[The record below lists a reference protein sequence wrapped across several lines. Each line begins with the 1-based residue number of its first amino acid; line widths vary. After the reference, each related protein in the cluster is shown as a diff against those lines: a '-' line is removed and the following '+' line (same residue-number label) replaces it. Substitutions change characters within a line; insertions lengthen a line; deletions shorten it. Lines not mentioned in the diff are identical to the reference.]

1 MCRKDLEFL
10 LLLRVNELII
20 WRKERVEGRMKK

>member
-20 WRKERVEGRMKK
+20 WRKESVEGRMKK

>member
-10 LLLRVNELII
+10 LLLRENELII
-20 WRKERVEGRMKK
+20 WRKERFEGRMKK